1 MAESGANA
9 RIIEIPRYSK
19 MFQEEQM
26 NLPLIYLK
34 RNQRTTS

>member
-19 MFQEEQM
+19 MFREEQM
-26 NLPLIYLK
+26 NLRGRKKSCVYGK
-34 RNQRTTS
+34 